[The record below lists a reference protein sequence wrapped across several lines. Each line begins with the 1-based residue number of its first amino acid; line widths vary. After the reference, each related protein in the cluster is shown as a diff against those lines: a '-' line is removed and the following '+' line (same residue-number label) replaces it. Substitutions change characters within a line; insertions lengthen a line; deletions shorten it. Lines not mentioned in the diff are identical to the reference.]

1 MGETTYLGWQ
11 CKFGHQDIKK
21 DSRAQL
27 RITAHFSPFQQRIIR
42 ERKKERKWH
51 KNLKQ
56 FFLHFKA
63 KIFLQNHFLHHSST
77 RY

>member
-42 ERKKERKWH
+42 ERKKESGIR
-51 KNLKQ
+51 
-56 FFLHFKA
+56 
-63 KIFLQNHFLHHSST
+63 I
-77 RY
+77 